1 VSNQN
6 ITLVTGATG
15 YIGGRLVKFL
25 LDNGYAVRVLVRD
38 PTRLQDQAWVDKVD
52 VQQGDVLDPET
63 LSPAMNNVTVAYYLI
78 HSMTGNEDFHKRD
91 LIAADNFGNAAKSAG
106 VERII
111 YLGGLGDPE
120 ADLSEHLKSRQATGL
135 SLANSGVPVTELRA
149 AIIVGS
155 GSISFEMIRYLT
167 ERIPIMVCPR
177 WVFTRVQPI
186 AIQDVLAYLTEA
198 MEVKESSGRII
209 EIGGADVMTYADM
222 MMGYAKQ
229 RGLRR
234 YIIPVPVLTPGLSSY
249 WVHWM
254 TPIPASIARPLIEG
268 LRNEVVVRDD
278 TAKKLFPDIHP
289 VDYATAVRSAL
300 ERLDSDK

>member
-1 VSNQN
+1 MSNQN

-52 VQQGDVLDPET
+52 VLQGDVLDPET
-63 LSPAMNNVTVAYYLI
+63 LSPAMNGVTVVYYLI

>member
-1 VSNQN
+1 
-6 ITLVTGATG
+6 
-15 YIGGRLVKFL
+15 LVKFL

-52 VQQGDVLDPET
+52 VLQGDVLDPET
-63 LSPAMNNVTVAYYLI
+63 LSPAMNGVTVVYYLI

-106 VERII
+106 VEQII

-167 ERIPIMVCPR
+167 ERIPIMICPR

-289 VDYATAVRSAL
+289 VDYATAARSAL
-300 ERLDSDK
+300 ENLDSDK